1 MSPLFRNESL
11 FERLRAE
18 MRAIIRSL
26 GEHLC
31 WCYPPCCTPKKD
43 ELRIA
48 SPMVV
53 GKVVEYNP
61 VFPVGE
67 QMTEQINDG
76 RMAEE
81 GKQAMLRDLLYW
93 AVFTDRVDMVR
104 VLILHIRPRIC
115 AALTCSAI
123 LKERAQKTNITDK
136 RHFYKQ
142 QALAFETYA
151 TDCIDACYSK
161 SERKACEIMIRE
173 VPLFGKITCMQVN
186 MSFPI
191 YSISTSSFR

>member
-1 MSPLFRNESL
+1 MSPLFSTESL
-11 FERLRAE
+11 SSRLKE
-18 MRAIIRSL
+18 EFSVIVRSL
-26 GEHLC
+26 GHHLC
-31 WCYPPCCTPKKD
+31 WCHLPCCTSKD
-43 ELRIA
+43 DDLKTT
-48 SPMVV
+48 SPMTL
-53 GKVVEYNP
+53 GKVVEYHP

-67 QMTEQINDG
+67 QMTEHINDG
-76 RMAEE
+76 RMAED

-123 LKERAQKTNITDK
+123 LKDRARKTNITDK
-136 RHFYKQ
+136 RHFYKE
-142 QALAFETYA
+142 QALDLETYA
-151 TDCIDACYSK
+151 TDCINACYFK

-186 MSFPI
+186 M
-191 YSISTSSFR
+191 